1 MSSPQRKIVKRIV
14 VAVVALCASFL
25 AFDGLTSGNWYA
37 VAFAVFAVVMLLDW
51 LRPTSTSTSTSA
63 AVESVDP
70 SMVPADDVLAA
81 ISATDS
87 RIPAIKLLR
96 EHHPGLGLKD
106 AKDLVD
112 DRLDR

>member
-1 MSSPQRKIVKRIV
+1 MSSPQRKVLRRIV
-14 VAVVALCASFL
+14 VAVVALCAAFL
-25 AFDGLTSGNWYA
+25 AFDGLTNGNWYA
-37 VAFAVFAVVMLLDW
+37 VAFAVFAAVMLLDW
-51 LRPTSTSTSTSA
+51 LRPTSE
-63 AVESVDP
+63 AVEPVDP

-96 EHHPGLGLKD
+96 KHHPGLGLKD

-112 DRLDR
+112 DRLGR

>member
-1 MSSPQRKIVKRIV
+1 MSSPQRKIIKRIV
-14 VAVVALCASFL
+14 VAVVALCAAFL
-25 AFDGLTSGNWYA
+25 AFDGLTNGNWYA
-37 VAFAVFAVVMLLDW
+37 VAFAVFAAVMLLDW
-51 LRPTSTSTSTSA
+51 LRPTSVA
-63 AVESVDP
+63 IESVDP

-81 ISATDS
+81 ISATES

-112 DRLDR
+112 DRLGR

>member
-1 MSSPQRKIVKRIV
+1 MSSSQRKILRRIV
-14 VAVVALCASFL
+14 VTVVALCAAFL
-25 AFDGLTSGNWYA
+25 AFDGLTNGNWYA
-37 VAFAVFAVVMLLDW
+37 VGFAVFAAVMLLDW
-51 LRPTSTSTSTSA
+51 LRPTSTSTSE

-87 RIPAIKLLR
+87 RILAIKRLR

-112 DRLDR
+112 DRLGR

>member
-14 VAVVALCASFL
+14 VAVVALCVAFL
-25 AFDGLTSGNWYA
+25 AFDGLTNGNWYA
-37 VAFAVFAVVMLLDW
+37 VAFAVFAAVLLLDW
-51 LRPTSTSTSTSA
+51 LRPTSA
-63 AVESVDP
+63 PIEPVDP

-112 DRLDR
+112 DRLGR

>member
-1 MSSPQRKIVKRIV
+1 MSSLQRKIIKRIV
-14 VAVVALCASFL
+14 VVVVAVCAAFL
-25 AFDGLTSGNWYA
+25 AFDGLTNGNWYA
-37 VAFAVFAVVMLLDW
+37 VAFAVFAAVMLLDW
-51 LRPTSTSTSTSA
+51 LRPTSE

-112 DRLDR
+112 DRLGR

>member
-1 MSSPQRKIVKRIV
+1 MSSPPRKILRRIV
-14 VAVVALCASFL
+14 VAVVALCAAFL
-25 AFDGLTSGNWYA
+25 AFDGLTNGNWYA
-37 VAFAVFAVVMLLDW
+37 VAFAVFAAVMLLDW
-51 LRPTSTSTSTSA
+51 LRPTSTSE

-112 DRLDR
+112 DRLGR